1 MVNEDTSRP
10 GATGQPLD
18 DEGRV
23 LRLGLVPSDLNK
35 GFVSANVFSLSSEEK
50 RIPPHWLSVW
60 EESLTTP
67 EQAYAMATNKNRRLA
82 IRLTV
87 RDIRGIRIEEAGEQ
101 QLLAV
106 VWDRLE
112 YVWGDGGK
120 LNADAPAGAAGHCG
134 IIGLQDIHRK
144 QLRKRLADL
153 ASQPGSW
160 WVLPEQGS

>member
-1 MVNEDTSRP
+1 MVNEDISKP
-10 GATGQPLD
+10 GDTGQPLD
-18 DEGRV
+18 DECRV

-60 EESLTTP
+60 EEFLTTP
-67 EQAYAMATNKNRRLA
+67 EQACAMATNKNRRLV

-87 RDIRGIRIEEAGEQ
+87 HDIRGIRMGSAGEQ
-101 QLLAV
+101 PLLDV

-112 YVWGDGGK
+112 YVWDDGDK

-153 ASQPGSW
+153 VSQPGSW
-160 WVLPEQGS
+160 WVLLEQDS

>member
-1 MVNEDTSRP
+1 MGNEDIAKP
-10 GATGQPLD
+10 GDTGQPLD
-18 DEGRV
+18 HEDRV
-23 LRLGLVPSDLNK
+23 LRLGLIPSDLNK
-35 GFVSANVFSLSSEEK
+35 GFVSANVFSLSTEEK
-50 RIPPHWLSVW
+50 QTPPHWLSVW
-60 EESLTTP
+60 QESLTTD

-87 RDIRGIRIEEAGEQ
+87 QDIREIRMGSAGEQ
-101 QLLAV
+101 PLLDV

-112 YVWGDGGK
+112 YVWDDGGK

-153 ASQPGSW
+153 ASQPDSW

>member
-1 MVNEDTSRP
+1 MVNEDISRP
-10 GATGQPLD
+10 GATGQPIN
-18 DEGRV
+18 DEDRV

-87 RDIRGIRIEEAGEQ
+87 RDIREIRMGSVGEQ
-101 QLLAV
+101 QLLDV

-112 YVWGDGGK
+112 YVWDEDGNLK
-120 LNADAPAGAAGHCG
+120 PDVPAGAAGHCG

-153 ASQPGSW
+153 ASQLGSW